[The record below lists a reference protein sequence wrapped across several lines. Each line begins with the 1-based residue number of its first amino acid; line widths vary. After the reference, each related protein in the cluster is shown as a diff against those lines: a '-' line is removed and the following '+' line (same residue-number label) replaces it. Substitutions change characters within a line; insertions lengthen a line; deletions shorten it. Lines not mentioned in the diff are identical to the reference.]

1 MSHIKT
7 LLLISL
13 LSFGLLAGCAGSR
26 PEYEYSGSKAVK
38 IENIEKRAIEGG
50 FLEISITFRNRSSGN
65 TNFTKYRVNWFDE
78 NGFLL
83 EQTTW
88 RPLRVQGGAAM
99 YARERTT
106 KPGVKDFTVVI
117 ATED

>member
-1 MSHIKT
+1 MSRT
-7 LLLISL
+7 SVWLLAVL
-13 LSFGLLAGCAGSR
+13 LVLALLAGCAGSR

-38 IENIEKRAIEGG
+38 IENIEKRALEGG
-50 FLEISITFRNRSSGN
+50 FMEISITFRNRSSGS

-78 NGFLL
+78 SGFLL

-106 KPGVKDFTVVI
+106 KPGVKDFTVII